1 MSLEVMSLCIFLVLL
16 SKICEV
22 SAVNKTSGITQDSGV
37 ITAKVGED
45 VTLKCFCQDDAV
57 TFLSWY
63 QQSSE
68 GKPLI
73 ISTRMKQN
81 TEASISPAYKER
93 FKVLAQ
99 SEEGSNHLMIKDLR
113 LSDSAT
119 YYCGVLEFYAVEFG
133 QGAFLHVKTRQS
145 NIQAVVHQPALEPLR
160 LGDSVNLSCTVNA
173 GACAGEQNLYWF
185 RQGVA
190 QSTVMYHS
198 GGQCDQLSNEESNK
212 TCTSNL
218 VLKSVSS
225 TDAGMYYCALA
236 SCGDIVFG
244 SGTRVEIKRV
254 PLLLVYSLILA
265 LAVSII
271 MLLVLAF
278 IMYKLK
284 KKLCSVCKGSVTH
297 LASPVAPDAM
307 NQDADVLHYAAL
319 GLNRTRD
326 RHRRE
331 NNTES
336 VCVYSRINT
345 KIE

>member
-1 MSLEVMSLCIFLVLL
+1 MLLEVMSLFIFLLL
-16 SKICEV
+16 LIEICE
-22 SAVNKTSGITQDSGV
+22 AVNKTSGITQDSGV

-63 QQSSE
+63 QQSLE

-73 ISTRMKQN
+73 ISSRMKQN

-119 YYCGVLEFYAVEFG
+119 YYCGILEFHAVEFG

-145 NIQAVVHQPALEPLR
+145 NIHAVVNQPAVEPLR

-185 RQGVA
+185 RQGGA
-190 QSTVMYHS
+190 QSAVMYHS

-218 VLKSVSS
+218 ALKSVSS

-244 SGTRVEIKRV
+244 SGTRVEIKIV
-254 PLLLVYSLILA
+254 PLLLVNSLIVA

-271 MLLVLAF
+271 MVLVLAF
-278 IMYKLK
+278 LMYKLK

-297 LASPVAPDAM
+297 LACPVAPDAM

-319 GLNRTRD
+319 DLNRTRE
-326 RHRRE
+326 RHHCRE
-331 NNTES
+331 HTTES
-336 VCVYSRINT
+336 VCVYSRINSRI
-345 KIE
+345 K